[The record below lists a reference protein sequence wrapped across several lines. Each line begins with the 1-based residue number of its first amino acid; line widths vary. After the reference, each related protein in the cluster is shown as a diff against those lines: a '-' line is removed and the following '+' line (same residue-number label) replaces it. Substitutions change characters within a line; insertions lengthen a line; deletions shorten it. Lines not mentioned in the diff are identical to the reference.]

1 VRRLLLAFIPFI
13 AAEAD
18 AQIVRP
24 GGMRFQE
31 PQAWV
36 SAGVTLMQPFY
47 VRDGSTGTE
56 WQFSDATQYVA
67 SLEKTLSG
75 GATLGLQG
83 THARVPLRY
92 AFIGGGSP
100 TDADANVSQLF
111 AKLHVSS
118 GREFHSVL
126 ELGAGATM
134 YYDFRERGTGAR
146 LQPTNM
152 DTDFTFAFGYGFGYN
167 FSPSF
172 AIDVVQDLTTVLHQK
187 TGLRAGDN
195 SSVRINGTRF
205 IVRLGLGGH

>member
-1 VRRLLLAFIPFI
+1 VRRLLLAFIPFM
-13 AAEAD
+13 AAD
-18 AQIVRP
+18 AGAQIIRP
-24 GGMRFQE
+24 GMRFQE
-31 PQAWV
+31 PPAWITFG
-36 SAGVTLMQPFY
+36 ATLMQPFY
-47 VRDGSTGTE
+47 VRDGSTGTD

-67 SLEKTLSG
+67 SLERTLSG

-92 AFIGGGSP
+92 GALGGATF

-134 YYDFRERGTGAR
+134 YYNFRERGTGAT
-146 LQPTNM
+146 LQPTSK

-167 FSPSF
+167 FSPTF
-172 AIDVVQDLTTVLHQK
+172 AVDVVQDLTTVLHQK
-187 TGLRAGDN
+187 TGLSAGDN
-195 SSVRINGTRF
+195 SSVRISGTRF
-205 IVRLGLGGH
+205 VVRFGLGG